1 MLECGKEPLLTKR
14 AESVEA
20 PLKTREK
27 KEKAKKRKNRTSPEM
42 TLIHHLFGRYGIKRQ
57 LYFIYLTA
65 LFVPVTML
73 GVFLIM
79 NTNGLLKNYYSDMVA
94 SDNLRLKS
102 IFFEITT
109 QIYNMSENVCK
120 DEKLEDLLGMDYASE
135 RAFIEDADEYIN
147 ENGYLYNYAEVEE
160 LIIYTD
166 NPSAA
171 DHRIFRRMGEDGQAE
186 DWFVQAS
193 ERSSVIWMPL
203 ARTDKY
209 GNLYWN
215 LCLVRRIPQQ
225 SGGYHAVLVI
235 KISDNY
241 LRTRVESSD
250 YATIVSTDNAQIV
263 YASDRSLYGE
273 PMHLDVDYEDAHFSY
288 ADDMMVGGKRSI
300 VNISTLNMYQSE
312 SRIYICTLNPYA
324 YDDIYRIVRTCVL
337 IVLTAIL
344 LPGIMVWVFTRYFTT
359 RVELLRGEMHK
370 ASRGDYNI
378 TADFRGKDELSEAF
392 ADLQVMVEKIQE
404 KEAAMYQSQIGEKEL
419 MNKQQEMEF
428 KMLASQINPHFLYNT
443 LETIRMNAFAAGD
456 REVATAIKLLGKSLR
471 YVLENTGTA
480 STTLEKEMN
489 YIETYIRIQKLRF
502 GSRIDYQ
509 LVVDD
514 SICLKDY
521 QILPL
526 LLQPIV
532 ENAILHGLEEKE
544 GGGKVVV
551 HIYLDEDLHIDISD
565 NGCGMELEQVRRLRN
580 SILVRNPEIK
590 SSIGLYNI
598 NQRIKLCYGSRYGM
612 SIGSAPGQGT
622 MISLVIPAITD
633 SAM

>member
-1 MLECGKEPLLTKR
+1 M
-14 AESVEA
+14 
-20 PLKTREK
+20 REK
-27 KEKAKKRKNRTSPEM
+27 KAPAEKRKKHASPDM
-42 TLIHHLFGRYGIKRQ
+42 TLIHHLFGRHGIKRQ
-57 LYFIYLTA
+57 LYFIYLFA

-73 GVFLIM
+73 GIFLIM
-79 NTNGLLKNYYSDMVA
+79 NTGNLLKNYYSDMVA

-109 QIYNMSENVCK
+109 QIYNMSENICTNEQLAEV
-120 DEKLEDLLGMDYASE
+120 LGTDYPTDGDFVTAAD
-135 RAFIEDADEYIN
+135 AFIDG
-147 ENGYLYNYAEVEE
+147 NGYIYNYAEVEE
-160 LIIYTD
+160 LAVYTD
-166 NPSAA
+166 NPSVSHHRMFRQQKESGQSEEWFLQAA
-171 DHRIFRRMGEDGQAE
+171 QHLT
-186 DWFVQAS
+186 VQ
-193 ERSSVIWMPL
+193 WMPME
-203 ARTDKY
+203 RTDKY
-209 GNLYWN
+209 GNSYWN
-215 LCLVRRIPQQ
+215 LCLVRRIPLLNDE
-225 SGGYHAVLVI
+225 YHAVLVI

-250 YATIVSTDNAQIV
+250 YATLVSADDARIV
-263 YASDRSLYGE
+263 YASDRSLYGQ
-273 PMHLDVDYEDAHFSY
+273 PMYLDIDHDDAHFSY
-288 ADDMMVGGKRSI
+288 ADTMMLDGRRSI

-312 SRIYICTLNPYA
+312 SRIYICTLNDDA
-324 YDDIYRIVRTCVL
+324 YNDIHRIVRTCVL
-337 IVLTAIL
+337 IVLAAIL
-344 LPGIMVWVFTRYFTT
+344 LPGVMIFVYTHYFTT
-359 RVELLRGEMHK
+359 RVELLREEMHK
-370 ASRGDYNI
+370 ASHGDYNI
-378 TADFRGKDELSEAF
+378 TADFRGRDEISEAF

-404 KEAAMYQSQIGEKEL
+404 KEAAMYRTQIGEKEL

-489 YIETYIRIQKLRF
+489 YIETYIKIQKLRF
-502 GSRIDYQ
+502 GSRIDYR
-509 LVVDD
+509 LIVDD
-514 SICLKDY
+514 AICLKDY

-544 GGGKVVV
+544 SGGLVEV
-551 HIYLDEDLHIDISD
+551 HIYLDENLHIDISD

-580 SILVRNPEIK
+580 SISVRNPELK
-590 SSIGLYNI
+590 ASIGLYNI

-612 SIGSAPGQGT
+612 SISSVPGKGT
-622 MISLVIPAITD
+622 KISLIIPPMTD

>member
-1 MLECGKEPLLTKR
+1 
-14 AESVEA
+14 
-20 PLKTREK
+20 
-27 KEKAKKRKNRTSPEM
+27 M
-42 TLIHHLFGRYGIKRQ
+42 TLIHHLFGRHGIKRQ
-57 LYFIYLTA
+57 LYFIYLLA

-73 GVFLIM
+73 GIFLIM
-79 NTNGLLKNYYSDMVA
+79 NTNNLLKNYYSDMVA

-109 QIYNMSENVCK
+109 QMYNMSENICE
-120 DEKLEDLLGMDYASE
+120 DELLSKVLGTDYGTES
-135 RAFIEDADEYIN
+135 AFLTDADAFMN
-147 ENGYLYNYAEVEE
+147 GNGYIYNYAEVEE
-160 LIIYTD
+160 LAVYTD
-166 NPSAA
+166 NPSIRE
-171 DHRIFRRMGEDGQAE
+171 HRIFRQAAQDGQTP
-186 DWFVQAS
+186 DWFLQAS
-193 ERSSVIWMPL
+193 GRSSVSWMPL
-203 ARTDKY
+203 ERTDKY
-209 GNLYWN
+209 GNNYWN
-215 LCLVRRIPQQ
+215 LCLVRRIPQR
-225 SGGYHAVLVI
+225 SDEYHAVLVI

-250 YATIVSTDNAQIV
+250 YETIVSADNGQIV
-263 YASDRSLYGE
+263 YASKRSLYGQ
-273 PMHLDVDYEDAHFSY
+273 PMHLAIDHDEPHFSY
-288 ADDMMVGGKRSI
+288 ADDMVIDGRRSI
-300 VNISTLNMYQSE
+300 VNVSTLNMYQSE
-312 SRIYICTLNPYA
+312 SRIYICTLNHHA
-324 YDDIYRIVRTCVL
+324 YDDIHRIIRTCFL

-344 LPGIMVWVFTRYFTT
+344 LPGIMIFVYTHYFTT
-359 RVELLRGEMHK
+359 RVELLREEMHK
-370 ASRGDYNI
+370 ASHGDYNI
-378 TADFRGKDELSEAF
+378 TADFRGRDELSEAF

-480 STTLEKEMN
+480 STTLEKEMDYIEN
-489 YIETYIRIQKLRF
+489 YIKIQKLRF

-509 LVVDD
+509 LTVDD
-514 SICLKDY
+514 AIRLKDY

-544 GGGKVVV
+544 SGGLVSV
-551 HIYLDEDLHIDISD
+551 HIYLDQNLHIDISD
-565 NGCGMELEQVRRLRN
+565 NGCGMELEQVRKLRN
-580 SILVRNPEIK
+580 SISVRNPELK
-590 SSIGLYNI
+590 ASIGLYNI

-612 SIGSAPGQGT
+612 SISSVPGKGT
-622 MISLVIPAITD
+622 MISLVIPAMTD

>member
-1 MLECGKEPLLTKR
+1 METSR
-14 AESVEA
+14 
-20 PLKTREK
+20 
-27 KEKAKKRKNRTSPEM
+27 KEKRKGKHTSPDL

-57 LYFIYLTA
+57 FYFIYVLA

-73 GVFLIM
+73 GIFLIM
-79 NTNGLLKNYYSDMVA
+79 NTTNLLKNYYSDMVA
-94 SDNLRLKS
+94 SNNLRLKA

-109 QIYNMSENVCK
+109 QMYNMSENICN
-120 DEKLEDLLGMDYASE
+120 DEQLARMLSTEYASE
-135 RAFIEDADEYIN
+135 RVFMADADEFIN
-147 ENGYLYNYAEVEE
+147 GNGYIYNYAEVEE
-160 LIIYTD
+160 LAIYTD
-166 NPSAA
+166 NPSVS
-171 DHRIFRRMGEDGQAE
+171 DHRIFKRTGDEGETPEWFLQA
-186 DWFVQAS
+186 A
-193 ERSSVIWMPL
+193 ERSSVLWMPL
-203 ARTDKY
+203 QRTDKY
-209 GNLYWN
+209 GNIYWN
-215 LCLVRRIPQQ
+215 LCLVRRIPQR
-225 SGGYHAVLVI
+225 SDGYHAVLVI

-250 YATIVSTDNAQIV
+250 YETIISADNGQIV
-263 YASDRSLYGE
+263 YASDRALYGE
-273 PMHLDVDYEDAHFSY
+273 PMHLSIDYDDAHFSY
-288 ADDMMVGGKRSI
+288 ADDMILDGGRSI

-312 SRIYICTLNPYA
+312 SRIYICTLNHHA
-324 YDDIYRIVRTCVL
+324 YDDIHRITRTCFL

-344 LPGIMVWVFTRYFTT
+344 LPGIMIFVFTRYFTT
-359 RVELLRGEMHK
+359 RVELLREEMHK
-370 ASRGDYNI
+370 ASHGDYNI
-378 TADFRGKDELSEAF
+378 TADFRGRDELSEAF

-456 REVATAIKLLGKSLR
+456 REVANAIKLLGKSLR

-480 STTLEKEMN
+480 STTLQKEMDYIEN
-489 YIETYIRIQKLRF
+489 YIKIQKFRF

-509 LVVDD
+509 LIVDND
-514 SICLKDY
+514 ICLKDY

-544 GGGKVVV
+544 NGGLVTV
-551 HIYLDEDLHIDISD
+551 HIYLDQNLHIDISD
-565 NGCGMELEQVRRLRN
+565 NGCGMKLEQVRKLRN
-580 SILVRNPEIK
+580 SISVRNPEIK
-590 SSIGLYNI
+590 ASIGLYNI

-612 SIGSAPGQGT
+612 SISSVLGKGT
-622 MISLVIPAITD
+622 TISLVIPPMTD

>member
-1 MLECGKEPLLTKR
+1 MR
-14 AESVEA
+14 SS
-20 PLKTREK
+20 K
-27 KEKAKKRKNRTSPEM
+27 KQSQEKRKRKHASPDM
-42 TLIHHLFGRYGIKRQ
+42 TLIHHLFGRHGIKRQ
-57 LYFIYLTA
+57 LYFIYLLA

-73 GVFLIM
+73 GIFLIM
-79 NTNGLLKNYYSDMVA
+79 NTKNLLKNYYSDMVA
-94 SDNLRLKS
+94 SDNLRIKS

-109 QIYNMSENVCK
+109 QIYNMSENICG
-120 DEKLEDLLGMDYASE
+120 DEQLAEVLGTDYRTE
-135 RAFIEDADEYIN
+135 RAFAADADAFIN
-147 ENGYLYNYAEVEE
+147 GNSYLYNYAEVEE
-160 LIIYTD
+160 LAIYTD
-166 NPSAA
+166 NPSISN
-171 DHRIFRRMGEDGQAE
+171 HRIFRQAGVGEQAQ
-186 DWFVQAS
+186 DWFLEAS
-193 ERSSVIWMPL
+193 ERSRVLWMPL
-203 ARTDKY
+203 ERTDKY
-209 GNLYWN
+209 GNRYWN

-225 SGGYHAVLVI
+225 NDAYHAVLVI

-250 YATIVSTDNAQIV
+250 YEMVVSADNAQIV
-263 YASDRSLYGE
+263 YASDRSLYGQ
-273 PMHLDVDYEDAHFSY
+273 PMHLDIDLSDAHYSY
-288 ADDMMVGGKRSI
+288 ADSMTLDGRRTI
-300 VNISTLNMYQSE
+300 VNVSTLNMYQSE
-312 SRIYICTLNPYA
+312 SRIYICTLNQYA
-324 YDDIYRIVRTCVL
+324 YNDINRIVRTCVM

-344 LPGIMVWVFTRYFTT
+344 LPGVMVFVYTHYFTT
-359 RVELLRGEMHK
+359 RVELLREEMHK
-370 ASRGDYNI
+370 ASHGDYNI
-378 TADFRGKDELSEAF
+378 TADFRGRDEISEAF

-489 YIETYIRIQKLRF
+489 YIENYIKIQKLRF
-502 GSRIDYQ
+502 GSRIEYQ
-509 LVVDD
+509 LIVDD
-514 SICLKDY
+514 AICLKDY

-544 GGGKVVV
+544 NGGVVTV
-551 HIYLDEDLHIDISD
+551 HIYLDENLHIDISD
-565 NGCGMELEQVRRLRN
+565 NGCGMELEQVRKLRN

-590 SSIGLYNI
+590 ASIGLYNI

-612 SIGSAPGQGT
+612 SISSVPGKGT
-622 MISLVIPAITD
+622 MISLVIPPMTD

>member
-1 MLECGKEPLLTKR
+1 METSRKH
-14 AESVEA
+14 
-20 PLKTREK
+20 RE
-27 KEKAKKRKNRTSPEM
+27 EKRKRKHTSPDL

-57 LYFIYLTA
+57 LYFIYLLA

-73 GVFLIM
+73 GIFLIM
-79 NTNGLLKNYYSDMVA
+79 NTANLLKNYYSDMVA
-94 SDNLRLKS
+94 SDNLRLKA

-109 QIYNMSENVCK
+109 QMYNMSENICN
-120 DEKLEDLLGMDYASE
+120 DEHLARMLGAEYSSE
-135 RAFIEDADEYIN
+135 RVFMADADAFIN
-147 ENGYLYNYAEVEE
+147 GNGYIYNYAEVEE
-160 LIIYTD
+160 LTIYTD
-166 NPSAA
+166 NPSVS
-171 DHRIFRRMGEDGQAE
+171 DHRIFRRAGDAGETPEWFLQA
-186 DWFVQAS
+186 A
-193 ERSSVIWMPL
+193 ERSSVLWMPL
-203 ARTDKY
+203 KRTDKY
-209 GNLYWN
+209 GNIYWN
-215 LCLVRRIPQQ
+215 LCLVRRIPQRND
-225 SGGYHAVLVI
+225 GYHAVLVI

-250 YATIVSTDNAQIV
+250 YETIISADNGQIV
-263 YASDRSLYGE
+263 YASDRTLYGE
-273 PMHLDVDYEDAHFSY
+273 PMHLEIDYDDAHFSY
-288 ADDMMVGGKRSI
+288 ADDMMLDGGRSI

-312 SRIYICTLNPYA
+312 SRIYICTLNRHA
-324 YDDIYRIVRTCVL
+324 YDDIHRITRTCFL

-344 LPGIMVWVFTRYFTT
+344 LPGIMIFVFTRYFTT
-359 RVELLRGEMHK
+359 RVELLREEMHK
-370 ASRGDYNI
+370 ASHGDYNI
-378 TADFRGKDELSEAF
+378 TADFRGRDELSEAF

-456 REVATAIKLLGKSLR
+456 REVANAIKLLGKSLR

-480 STTLEKEMN
+480 STTLQKEMDYIEN
-489 YIETYIRIQKLRF
+489 YIKIQKFRF

-509 LVVDD
+509 LIVDD
-514 SICLKDY
+514 DICLKDY

-544 GGGKVVV
+544 NGGLVTV
-551 HIYLDEDLHIDISD
+551 HIYLDQNLHIDISD
-565 NGCGMELEQVRRLRN
+565 NGCGMELEQVRKLRN
-580 SILVRNPEIK
+580 SISVRNPEIK
-590 SSIGLYNI
+590 ASIGLYNI

-612 SIGSAPGQGT
+612 SISSVPGKGT
-622 MISLVIPAITD
+622 MISLVIPAMTD